1 MDTNQLI
8 AQLSSEAPTKKPM
21 ANPMRRAAKWLFGL
35 TVYGALLFGLIDLR
49 TDITQKLESV
59 PFLLEL
65 GLLLSIIL
73 TSTLSAATLS
83 FPDHYQKPALAKL
96 PGVFFILFIAL
107 MVYQWLAAPAI
118 PPMAMAECMCT
129 LFITIYAFL
138 PAVWLFFMM
147 RDATSTQPAMAGT
160 VVVLSAFSFGAL
172 MLRLSEP
179 NDSIMH
185 FIVFHYLPMLA
196 AAMVGVVLG
205 RKLLRW

>member
-8 AQLSSEAPTKKPM
+8 AQLSSDAPTRKPM
-21 ANPMRRAAKWLFGL
+21 ASPWRRAAKWLLGL
-35 TVYGALLFGLIDLR
+35 AVYSLLLFALIDPRPDLS
-49 TDITQKLESV
+49 QKLESL

-65 GLLLSIIL
+65 ALLVSMIA
-73 TSTLSAATLS
+73 TSTMSAATLS
-83 FPDHYQKPALAKL
+83 FPDVYQRPTLAKL
-96 PGVFFILFIAL
+96 PGACFLLFVAL
-107 MVYQWLAAPAI
+107 MLYQWLTAPVI
-118 PPMAMAECMCT
+118 PSLAMVECMCT

-147 RDATSTQPAMAGT
+147 RDATSTQPAFAGS
-160 VVVLSAFSFGAL
+160 VVVLSAFSLGAL
-172 MLRLSEP
+172 MLRISEP

-196 AAMVGVVLG
+196 AAYVGVVLG